1 MSHIY
6 FLDKDEE
13 RLSLFPNLDYKDLY
27 DTLYDFIPDMQY
39 VTNPGIIAKSQSFF
53 HVSSRRQKPPSL
65 YFYKWKIKCGSFF
78 VCHF

>member
-39 VTNPGIIAKSQSFF
+39 VTNPGIIAKF
-53 HVSSRRQKPPSL
+53 PL
-65 YFYKWKIKCGSFF
+65 CL
-78 VCHF
+78 

>member
-1 MSHIY
+1 MLHIY

-53 HVSSRRQKPPSL
+53 HVSLLQGICVGVFPDL
-65 YFYKWKIKCGSFF
+65 Y
-78 VCHF
+78 